1 MDFNQL
7 FENFI
12 SWFVPSFFQFI
23 IGLVIFFVGW
33 SLINRFAKMLLNV
46 MRKRNIEETLVV
58 FLEAII
64 TVALRAFLILV
75 VMGIVG
81 LDTASLAALF
91 ASAGLAIG
99 LAMQGSLSNF
109 AGGVIILFLRPF
121 KVGDFISDTTHS
133 GTVEAIKIFY
143 TQLVTLDNKVVYI
156 PNGSLANGSI
166 TNYTQKPVRRLEF
179 IFSISY
185 QGDIAKAKAVIA
197 DVLTHH
203 PDALTDPEPFI
214 GVSEHAASSI
224 NLVVW
229 VWCET
234 EKYWPTHYDII
245 EAVKLAFDDQAIDIP
260 YPQLDLHIKQ

>member
-1 MDFNQL
+1 MNVNQL
-7 FENFI
+7 VENFL
-12 SWFVPSFFQFI
+12 SWFVPNFFQFL
-23 IGLVIFFVGW
+23 IGMLILLIGW
-33 SLINRFAKMLLNV
+33 KLINRFANMLLRL

-58 FLEAII
+58 FLEAIV
-64 TVALRAFLILV
+64 TVFLRALLILI

-121 KVGDFISDTTHS
+121 KVGDYISDNTHR

-143 TQLVTLDNKVVYI
+143 TQLVTVDNKVVYI

-179 IFSISY
+179 LFSISY
-185 QGDIAKAKAVIA
+185 QGDIAQAKAVIA
-197 DVLTHH
+197 DVIAQH
-203 PDALTDPEPFI
+203 PETLKDPEPFI
-214 GVSEHAASSI
+214 GVSEHAASSV

-234 EKYWPTHYDII
+234 EK
-245 EAVKLAFDDQAIDIP
+245 
-260 YPQLDLHIKQ
+260 